1 MNKNAVFKSAVE
13 KMKTGETTYE
23 EFRDFIRLSEMCH
36 FSNFTEVEDDEKVDF
51 IMHQCGFCKSIMCNH
66 KLDRQPGDAPFKVG
80 SVKEAH
86 PWNLGYKGMPHYCC
100 HAPRLFNVLG
110 KQMNYDCFDY
120 IWGSQFDD
128 DGHPIDEPCHEM
140 IYRYPKNKAF
150 DVPRK

>member
-23 EFRDFIRLSEMCH
+23 EFH
-36 FSNFTEVEDDEKVDF
+36 DF

-86 PWNLGYKGMPHYCC
+86 P
-100 HAPRLFNVLG
+100 
-110 KQMNYDCFDY
+110 
-120 IWGSQFDD
+120 
-128 DGHPIDEPCHEM
+128 
-140 IYRYPKNKAF
+140 
-150 DVPRK
+150 